1 MAVAPRKRGQIKT
14 GWAVQSTQRCG
25 RGARACYIARGIRLR
40 YVPFPLETVP
50 TNIAARDEVTVV
62 RWIRARMSPAG
73 DEPAGQSRAAN
84 WTELDGRPQEMADDS
99 CELVAKNW
107 LVAAKRS

>member
-1 MAVAPRKRGQIKT
+1 MKKKEKLLP
-14 GWAVQSTQRCG
+14 
-25 RGARACYIARGIRLR
+25 RGIRLR

-62 RWIRARMSPAG
+62 RWIRAQALLQSRPAR
-73 DEPAGQSRAAN
+73 QSRAAN
-84 WTELDGRPQEMADDS
+84 WTELDGRAQEMAGDS